1 MGYAVL
7 HLEKAKGADS
17 GMSAHIERTIQPK
30 NADPKRTHLNRELIQ
45 FPEGV
50 RNRTEAIQHR
60 LNTAGL
66 TRKIG
71 KNQVLAIRIVL
82 TGTHEDMEQIEKN
95 GRLDEWCQD
104 NVDWLRKTYG
114 TDNVVSAV
122 LHMDEETPHLHA
134 TIVPIVVGERKKQK
148 KEQTVKKRYR
158 TKAPAPRLCADEVMS
173 RANLI
178 RYQDTYAEQMAAY
191 GLLRGIKGSEA
202 QHISTHEYY
211 RSLIAQG
218 EDLQAN
224 ITQLLTKVDEAQRTI
239 DEAKEAKKVID
250 EAIQAKEELV
260 RIKSAIK
267 REQRHACMVVAECE
281 QTRLKAKAEAKT
293 EELKNSAT
301 KTATA
306 ALNGI
311 NSLLGGNK
319 VNRLEK
325 ENKELR
331 NEVEELNG
339 QIERLHADMQK
350 MKDNHTRE
358 MNRANEQRLQEVTSL
373 KRILDKAY
381 QWFPSFK
388 RFLNMERECLQY
400 GFNMEQTDKLL
411 HGQRINYSGLLQSNE
426 YRRNALAKNVTAEV
440 IRDDKRNLFLFVN
453 QTPIAQWFRE
463 QFGLG
468 QEQRRGL
475 KI

>member
-30 NADPKRTHLNRELIQ
+30 
-45 FPEGV
+45 
-50 RNRTEAIQHR
+50 HR

-66 TRKIG
+66 KRKIG
-71 KNQVLAIRIVL
+71 KNQIQAIRIVL
-82 TGTHEDMEQIEKN
+82 TGTHADMEQMEQS

-104 NVDWLRKTYG
+104 NIDWLRKTYG
-114 TDNVVSAV
+114 ADNVVSAV
-122 LHMDEETPHLHA
+122 LHMDEETPHIHA
-134 TIVPIVVGERKKQK
+134 TIVPIVQTERKKQK
-148 KEQTVKKRYR
+148 KEQAVKKKYR

-178 RYQDTYAEQMAAY
+178 RYQDTYAEQMAVY
-191 GLLRGIKGSEA
+191 GLQRGIKGSEA

-224 ITQLLTKVDEAQRTI
+224 ITQLLAKADEAQRTI
-239 DEAKEAKKVID
+239 AEAKEAKKVID
-250 EAIQAKEELV
+250 EAAQARQELA
-260 RIKSAIK
+260 RI
-267 REQRHACMVVAECE
+267 
-281 QTRLKAKAEAKT
+281 KAEAKT
-293 EELKNSAT
+293 EELKKSAT

-331 NEVEELNG
+331 NEVEELNC

-350 MKDNHTRE
+350 MKDSHIRE
-358 MNRANEQRLQEVTSL
+358 MNRAYEQHQQEVTSL

-400 GFNMEQTDKLL
+400 GFSEEQTDKLM
-411 HGQRINYSGLLQSNE
+411 HGHTINYSGWLHSNE
-426 YRRNALAKNVTAEV
+426 YRRNALADNVSAQV
-440 IRDDKRNLFLFVN
+440 IRDEKRNLLLHIN
-453 QTPIAQWFRE
+453 ERPIAQWFRE
-463 QFGLG
+463 QFKIEK
-468 QEQRRGL
+468 EQYHALR
-475 KI
+475 I

>member
-66 TRKIG
+66 THKIG
-71 KNQVLAIRIVL
+71 KNQVQAIRIVL
-82 TGTHEDMEQIEKN
+82 TGTHADMEQIEKN
-95 GRLDEWCQD
+95 GRLDKWCQD

-114 TDNVVSAV
+114 ADNVVSAV

-134 TIVPIVVGERKKQK
+134 TIVPIVMGERKKQK
-148 KEQTVKKRYR
+148 KELAVKKRYR

-191 GLLRGIKGSEA
+191 RLQRGIKGSEA

-218 EDLQAN
+218 EVLQAN
-224 ITQLLTKVDEAQRTI
+224 ITQLLAKADEAQRTI
-239 DEAKEAKKVID
+239 AEAA
-250 EAIQAKEELV
+250 QAKQELA

-281 QTRLKAKAEAKT
+281 QTRLKAKAETKT

-331 NEVEELNG
+331 NEVEDLNR

-350 MKDNHTRE
+350 MKDDHARE
-358 MNRANEQRLQEVTSL
+358 MNRANEQHQQEVNNL
-373 KRILDKAY
+373 KRILEKAY

-388 RFLNMERECLQY
+388 RFLSMERECLQC
-400 GFNMEQTDKLL
+400 GFSEEQTDKLL
-411 HGQRINYSGLLQSNE
+411 HGHTINYSGCLHSNE
-426 YRRNALAKNVTAEV
+426 YRRNALADNVSAQV
-440 IRDDKRNLFLFVN
+440 IRDEKRNLFLHIN
-453 QTPIAQWFRE
+453 EMPITQWFKE
-463 QFGLG
+463 QFGIG
-468 QEQRRGL
+468 QEQRRGI
-475 KI
+475 KM

>member
-1 MGYAVL
+1 M
-7 HLEKAKGADS
+7 
-17 GMSAHIERTIQPK
+17 
-30 NADPKRTHLNRELIQ
+30 NR
-45 FPEGV
+45 
-50 RNRTEAIQHR
+50 
-60 LNTAGL
+60 
-66 TRKIG
+66 
-71 KNQVLAIRIVL
+71 L

-114 TDNVVSAV
+114 TDNVVWAV

-148 KEQTVKKRYR
+148 KEQAVKKRYR
-158 TKAPAPRLCADEVMS
+158 TKAPAPRLCDDEVMS

-191 GLLRGIKGSEA
+191 GLQRGIKGSEA

-224 ITQLLTKVDEAQRTI
+224 ITQLLTKADEARRTS

-250 EAIQAKEELV
+250 EAAQAKQELT
-260 RIKSAIK
+260 RI
-267 REQRHACMVVAECE
+267 
-281 QTRLKAKAEAKT
+281 KAEAKT

-319 VNRLEK
+319 VSRLEK
-325 ENKELR
+325 ENAQRHREI
-331 NEVEELNG
+331 EDLND
-339 QIERLHADMQK
+339 QIERLHTDMQK
-350 MKDNHTRE
+350 MKDSHAIELTRT
-358 MNRANEQRLQEVTSL
+358 NEQHQQEVSNL

-381 QWFPSFK
+381 KWFPSFK
-388 RFLNMERECLQY
+388 CFLNMERECLDC
-400 GFNMEQTDKLL
+400 GFSEVQTDKLL
-411 HGQRINYSGLLQSNE
+411 HGQTVNYSGWLHSNE
-426 YRRNALAKNVTAEV
+426 YRRNVLADNVAAQV
-440 IRDDKRNLFLFVN
+440 IRDEKQNLFLNIN
-453 QTPIAQWFRE
+453 QTPIAQWFKE
-463 QFGLG
+463 QFRIG
-468 QEQRRGL
+468 QSESQRKGIRR
-475 KI
+475 

>member
-30 NADPKRTHLNRELIQ
+30 NADPTRTHLNRELIQ
-45 FPEGV
+45 FPDGV
-50 RNRTEAIQHR
+50 GSRTAAIQHR
-60 LNTAGL
+60 LDTAGL
-66 TRKIG
+66 KRKIG
-71 KNQVLAIRIVL
+71 KNQVQAIRIVL
-82 TGTHEDMEQIEKN
+82 TGTHTDMERIEQCGK
-95 GRLDEWCQD
+95 LDEWCQV
-104 NVDWLRKTYG
+104 NIDWLRKTYG
-114 TDNVVSAV
+114 ADNVVSAM
-122 LHMDEETPHLHA
+122 LHMDEETPHIHA
-134 TIVPIVVGERKKQK
+134 TIVPIVQTERKKQK
-148 KEQTVKKRYR
+148 KEQTVKKKYR

-191 GLLRGIKGSEA
+191 GLQRGIKGSEA

-218 EDLQAN
+218 EDLQTN
-224 ITQLLTKVDEAQRTI
+224 ITQLL
-239 DEAKEAKKVID
+239 AKEAKAREVIA
-250 EAIQAKEELV
+250 EAEQAKKDLT
-260 RIKSAIK
+260 RI
-267 REQRHACMVVAECE
+267 
-281 QTRLKAKAEAKT
+281 KAEAKT

-301 KTATA
+301 KTATT
-306 ALNGI
+306 ALNGL
-311 NSLLGGNK
+311 NSLFGGNK

-325 ENKELR
+325 ENAQLHR
-331 NEVEELNG
+331 EVDELNG
-339 QIERLHADMQK
+339 QMERLQTDMQK
-350 MKDNHTRE
+350 LKDSHARE
-358 MNRANEQRLQEVTSL
+358 LNRTIEQHQQEVSNL

-381 QWFPSFK
+381 KWFPSFK
-388 RFLNMERECLQY
+388 RFLKMERECLDC
-400 GFNMEQTDKLL
+400 GFSEAQTDQLL
-411 HGQRINYSGLLQSNE
+411 HGQTVNFSGWLHSNE
-426 YRRNALAKNVTAEV
+426 YRRNVLANNVTAEV

-453 QTPIAQWFRE
+453 QTLIAQWFRE

>member
-7 HLEKAKGADS
+7 HLEKAKGADC

-71 KNQVLAIRIVL
+71 KNQVQAIRIVL
-82 TGTHEDMEQIEKN
+82 TGTHADMEQIEKN

-114 TDNVVSAV
+114 ADNVVSAV
-122 LHMDEETPHLHA
+122 LHMDEETPHIHA
-134 TIVPIVVGERKKQK
+134 TVIPIVQTERKKQK
-148 KEQTVKKRYR
+148 KELTAKKRYR
-158 TKAPAPRLCADEVMS
+158 TKTPAPRLCADEVMS

-191 GLLRGIKGSEA
+191 GLQRGIKGSEA

-218 EDLQAN
+218 EGLQAN
-224 ITQLLTKVDEAQRTI
+224 ITQLLKEQEKAREVIAEAER
-239 DEAKEAKKVID
+239 AKKD
-250 EAIQAKEELV
+250 LA
-260 RIKSAIK
+260 RI
-267 REQRHACMVVAECE
+267 
-281 QTRLKAKAEAKT
+281 KAEAKT

-301 KTATA
+301 KTATNV
-306 ALNGI
+306 LNGV

-325 ENKELR
+325 ENAQLYR
-331 NEVEELNG
+331 EVDELNG
-339 QIERLHADMQK
+339 QIERLHTDMQK
-350 MKDNHTRE
+350 MKDNYVRE
-358 MNRANEQRLQEVTSL
+358 FNRLNEQHQQEVSNL
-373 KRILDKAY
+373 KHILDKAY
-381 QWFPSFK
+381 RWFPSFK
-388 RFLNMERECLQY
+388 RFLNMERECLDY

-411 HGQRINYSGLLQSNE
+411 HGQTINYSGWLHSNE
-426 YRRNALAKNVTAEV
+426 HRRNALVNNVTAQV
-440 IRDDKRNLFLFVN
+440 IRDEKRNLFLHIN
-453 QTPIAQWFRE
+453 QTPIAQWFKE

-468 QEQRRGL
+468 QEQRRGI